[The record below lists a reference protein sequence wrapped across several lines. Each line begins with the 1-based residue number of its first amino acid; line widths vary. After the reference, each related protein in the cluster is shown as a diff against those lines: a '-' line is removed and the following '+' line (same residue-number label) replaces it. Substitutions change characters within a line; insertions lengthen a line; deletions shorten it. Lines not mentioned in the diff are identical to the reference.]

1 MYNICMMPAR
11 EKKTHYFCSVHIQK
25 EDLEELEFPEL
36 LSEIA
41 PFAYSP
47 KTEDKIMSLL
57 PMSRDEAEISL
68 KKTSEFLTSFES
80 SNAIPFHEYED
91 IEQELRLMII
101 ENFRLENKA
110 FLKIKNITE
119 QIGKLQKFFPTFSE
133 TFPLLLKEVQAL
145 EFHKAIIEK
154 IDKVFNRFGEVKSEA
169 SPDLKV
175 LRTEIQHAKKAI
187 QENFNRALTTYSQ
200 NDLLDEIRETILEDQ
215 RVLAVKSGFKKRV
228 PGRVLG
234 ISKTGSITYIQPESV
249 LKHYFKLRENEE
261 EDKKETDRILRRLTA
276 EIAEYQ
282 PWLESYQKYIF
293 DLDLIRAKAKFAE
306 KINAVLPKINSHPT
320 LRLRDAFHPLLW
332 LRNSVEKK
340 KIYPQSLTLT
350 EHNRIICISGPNA
363 GGKSITLKTVGLL
376 QLMIQSGIL
385 VPVHPKSEMFF
396 FDKIMTDIG
405 DNQSIENHLST
416 YSSRLKKMSG
426 IIREADHK
434 TLLLIDEFGT
444 GSDPELGGALA
455 ESFLEYFYDKKSFAI
470 ITTHYTNIKLVVE
483 QLPNAENAAMLF
495 DEHSLE
501 PLYKLEV
508 GQAGS
513 SFTFE
518 VAEKNKIP
526 RFIIKK
532 AREKVEKDVVNLDKT
547 IVKLQQEKFEVEKL
561 KTNLTEQ
568 KESVEDKRGN
578 LQKLNEQLQQKLY
591 NFQKLYEEEHRK
603 LQFGNKIETFIDS
616 YIKGKSRKDVVKD
629 FVKILEQ
636 EKFRRLGSDKDENK
650 KLQVIKRK
658 ITQQLKKVDVIE
670 KIAETNEKMDQKRK
684 DERAIWL
691 KTGQRVRITGSTSV
705 GTIEK
710 ITKTKVVVNYGT
722 FKTTINADELERV

>member
-1 MYNICMMPAR
+1 M
-11 EKKTHYFCSVHIQK
+11 HIQQ
-25 EDLEELEFPEL
+25 EDLDELEFPIL

-47 KTEDKIMSLL
+47 KTQEKIMNLR
-57 PMSRDEAEISL
+57 PINIDEAELSL

-80 SNAIPFHEYED
+80 SNAIPFDEYED
-91 IEQELRLMII
+91 IEAELKLMLI
-101 ENFRLENKA
+101 ENFRLENKG
-110 FLKIKNITE
+110 FIKIKALTE
-119 QIGKLQKFFPTFSE
+119 QIGRLQKFFPTLSE
-133 TFPLLLKEVQAL
+133 TFPYLLEEVKDL
-145 EFHKAIIEK
+145 EFRKEIIEK

-169 SPDLKV
+169 SPILKT

-187 QENFNRALTTYSQ
+187 DENFNRSMTTYSE
-200 NDLLDEIRETILEDQ
+200 LLEDIRETVIDDQ

-228 PGRVLG
+228 PGRTLG
-234 ISKTGSITYIQPESV
+234 ISKTGSITYIQPDSV
-249 LKHYFKLRENEE
+249 VKHYFKLKENQEE
-261 EDKKETDRILRRLTA
+261 EKKEIDKILRKLTA
-276 EIAEYQ
+276 EISEFQPQLSDYQ
-282 PWLESYQKYIF
+282 EYIF
-293 DLDLIRAKAKFAE
+293 SLDLTRAKAKFAE
-306 KINAVLPKINSHPT
+306 KVNGVLPKINRHKT
-320 LRLRDAFHPLLW
+320 LRLKDAFHPLLW
-332 LRNSVEKK
+332 LQNQAENK
-340 KIYPQSLTLT
+340 KIFPQTLTLT

-396 FDKIMTDIG
+396 FEKIMTDIG

-416 YSSRLKKMSG
+416 YSSRLKKMAG
-426 IIREADHK
+426 IIREANGN

-455 ESFLEYFYDKKSFAI
+455 ESFLEFFYDKKSFAI

-495 DEHSLE
+495 DENSLE

-526 RFIIKK
+526 RFIIKN
-532 AREKVEKDVVNLDKT
+532 ARKKVEKDVVNLDKT

-561 KTNLTEQ
+561 KSNLTEQ
-568 KESVEDKRGN
+568 KENVEDKRDN
-578 LQKLNEQLQQKLY
+578 LQKLNEQLEQKLF

-603 LQFGNKIETFIDS
+603 LQFGNKIETFIDV

-629 FVKILEQ
+629 FVKLLEQ
-636 EKFRRLGSDKDENK
+636 EKYRKIGADKDESK
-650 KLQVIKRK
+650 RLQVVKRK
-658 ITQQLKKVDVIE
+658 ITQQLKKVEVKE
-670 KIAETNEKMDQKRK
+670 KIAETNEKIEEKKQK
-684 DERAIWL
+684 ERSVWM
-691 KTGQRVRITGSTSV
+691 KEGQRVRISGSTSV

-710 ITKTKVVVNYGT
+710 ISKNKVTVNYGT
-722 FKTTINADELERV
+722 FKTVINADELERI

>member
-1 MYNICMMPAR
+1 VNINQ
-11 EKKTHYFCSVHIQK
+11 T
-25 EDLEELEFPEL
+25 DLNELEFPEL

-47 KTEDKIMSLL
+47 KTADKIMELR
-57 PMSRDEAEISL
+57 PMEIDEAEISL

-80 SNAIPFHEYED
+80 SNAIPFDEYED
-91 IEQELRLMII
+91 IEEELKLMLI
-101 ENFRLENKA
+101 ENYRLENKS
-110 FLKIKNITE
+110 FIKIKTITE
-119 QIGKLQKFFPTFSE
+119 QIGKLQKFFPQLSE
-133 TFPLLLKEVQAL
+133 TFPTLLEEIKDL
-145 EFHKAIIEK
+145 EFRKEIIDK
-154 IDKVFNRFGEVKSEA
+154 VDKVFNRFGEVKSEA
-169 SPDLKV
+169 STILKT
-175 LRTEIQHAKKAI
+175 LRTEIQHARKAI
-187 QENFNRALTTYSQ
+187 DENFNRSLVTYS
-200 NDLLDEIRETILEDQ
+200 DFLEDIRETIVEDQ

-228 PGRVLG
+228 NGRVLG

-249 LKHYFKLRENEE
+249 VKHYFKLRENQEE
-261 EDKKETDRILRRLTA
+261 EKKEIDKILRQLTA
-276 EIAEYQ
+276 EIAEFQPQLLDYQ
-282 PWLESYQKYIF
+282 TYIF

-306 KINAVLPKINSHPT
+306 KVNGILPKINRHQT
-320 LRLRDAFHPLLW
+320 LRLKDAFHPLLW
-332 LRNSVEKK
+332 IRNKNENKE
-340 KIYPQSLTLT
+340 IFPQTLTLT

-385 VPVHPKSEMFF
+385 VPCHPKSEMFF
-396 FDKIMTDIG
+396 FEKIMTDIG

-416 YSSRLKKMSG
+416 YSSRLRKMSG
-426 IIREADHK
+426 MIREADNK

-455 ESFLEYFYDKKSFAI
+455 ESFMEYFYDKKSFGI

-483 QLPNAENAAMLF
+483 QLPAATNAAMLF

-501 PLYKLEV
+501 PLYKLEI

-526 RFIIKK
+526 RFIIKN
-532 AREKVEKDVVNLDKT
+532 ARKKVEHDIVNLDKT

-561 KTNLTEQ
+561 KSNLAET
-568 KESVEDKRGN
+568 KESVEDKRDN
-578 LQKLNEQLQQKLY
+578 LQKLNEQLQQKLF

-616 YIKGKSRKDVVKD
+616 YVKGKSRKDVVKD

-636 EKFRRLGSDKDENK
+636 EKFRKLGTDKDETK
-650 KLQVIKRK
+650 RLQVVKRK
-658 ITQQLKKVDVIE
+658 ITQQLKKEEVIE
-670 KIAETNEKMDQKRK
+670 KIAETNEKLEEKRK
-684 DERAIWL
+684 AERVVWM
-691 KTGQRVRITGSTSV
+691 KVGQRVRIAGSTSV

-710 ITKTKVVVNYGT
+710 ISKNKVIVNYGT
-722 FKTTINADELERV
+722 FKTTIDSGELERI

>member
-1 MYNICMMPAR
+1 MNINQA
-11 EKKTHYFCSVHIQK
+11 
-25 EDLEELEFPEL
+25 DLNELEFPEL

-47 KTEDKIMSLL
+47 KTADKIMELR
-57 PMSRDEAEISL
+57 PMEIDEAEISL

-80 SNAIPFHEYED
+80 SNAIPFDEYED
-91 IEQELRLMII
+91 IEEELKLMLI
-101 ENFRLENKA
+101 ENYRLENKS
-110 FLKIKNITE
+110 FIKIKTITE
-119 QIGKLQKFFPTFSE
+119 QIGKLQKFFPQLSE
-133 TFPLLLKEVQAL
+133 AFPTLLEEIKDL
-145 EFHKAIIEK
+145 EFRKEIIEK
-154 IDKVFNRFGEVKSEA
+154 VDKVFNRFGEVKSEA
-169 SPDLKV
+169 STILKT
-175 LRTEIQHAKKAI
+175 LRTEIQHARKAVD
-187 QENFNRALTTYSQ
+187 ENFNRSLATYS
-200 NDLLDEIRETILEDQ
+200 DFLEDIRESIIDDQ

-228 PGRVLG
+228 NGRVLG
-234 ISKTGSITYIQPESV
+234 ISKTGSITFMQPESV
-249 LKHYFKLRENEE
+249 VKHYFKLKENQEE
-261 EDKKETDRILRRLTA
+261 EKKEIDKILRKLTA
-276 EIAEYQ
+276 ELSEFQPQLSDYQ
-282 PWLESYQKYIF
+282 TYIF

-306 KINAVLPKINSHPT
+306 KVNGILPKINRHQT
-320 LRLRDAFHPLLW
+320 LRLKDAFHPLLW
-332 LRNSVEKK
+332 IRNKNENKEIFS
-340 KIYPQSLTLT
+340 QTLTLT

-385 VPVHPKSEMFF
+385 VPCHPKSEMFF
-396 FDKIMTDIG
+396 FEKIMTDIG

-426 IIREADHK
+426 MIREADNK

-455 ESFLEYFYDKKSFAI
+455 ESFMEYFYDKKSFGI

-483 QLPNAENAAMLF
+483 QLPAATNAAMLF

-501 PLYKLEV
+501 PLYKLEI

-526 RFIIKK
+526 RFIIKN
-532 AREKVEKDVVNLDKT
+532 ARKKVEHDIVNLDKT

-561 KTNLTEQ
+561 KSNLAET
-568 KESVEDKRGN
+568 KESVEDKRDN
-578 LQKLNEQLQQKLY
+578 LQKLNEQLQQKLF

-603 LQFGNKIETFIDS
+603 LQFGNKIENFIDS
-616 YIKGKSRKDVVKD
+616 YVKGKSRKDVVKD

-636 EKFRRLGSDKDENK
+636 EKFRKLGTDKDETK
-650 KLQVIKRK
+650 RLQVVKRK
-658 ITQQLKKVDVIE
+658 ITQQLKKEEVIE
-670 KIAETNEKMDQKRK
+670 KIAETNEKLEEKK
-684 DERAIWL
+684 KAERAVWM
-691 KTGQRVRITGSTSV
+691 KVGQRVRITGSTSV

-710 ITKTKVVVNYGT
+710 ISKNKVIVNYGT
-722 FKTTINADELERV
+722 FKTTIDSGELERI

>member
-1 MYNICMMPAR
+1 M
-11 EKKTHYFCSVHIQK
+11 HIQQ
-25 EDLEELEFPEL
+25 EDLDELEFPIL

-47 KTEDKIMSLL
+47 KTEEKIMNLR
-57 PMSRDEAEISL
+57 PINIDEAELSL

-80 SNAIPFHEYED
+80 SNAIPFDEYED
-91 IEQELRLMII
+91 IEAELKLMLI
-101 ENFRLENKA
+101 ENFRLENKG
-110 FLKIKNITE
+110 FIKIKALTE
-119 QIGKLQKFFPTFSE
+119 QIGRLQKFFPTLSE
-133 TFPLLLKEVQAL
+133 TFPYLLEEVKDL
-145 EFHKAIIEK
+145 EFRKEIIEK

-169 SPDLKV
+169 SPILKT

-187 QENFNRALTTYSQ
+187 DENFNRSMTTYSE
-200 NDLLDEIRETILEDQ
+200 LLEDIRETVIDDQ

-228 PGRVLG
+228 PGRTLG
-234 ISKTGSITYIQPESV
+234 ISKTGSITYIQPDSV
-249 LKHYFKLRENEE
+249 VKHYFKLKENQEE
-261 EDKKETDRILRRLTA
+261 EKKEIDKILRKLTA
-276 EIAEYQ
+276 EISEFQPQLSDYQ
-282 PWLESYQKYIF
+282 EYIF
-293 DLDLIRAKAKFAE
+293 SLDLTRAKAKFAE
-306 KINAVLPKINSHPT
+306 KVNGVLPKINRHKT
-320 LRLRDAFHPLLW
+320 LRLKDAFHPLLW
-332 LRNSVEKK
+332 LQNQAENK
-340 KIYPQSLTLT
+340 KIFPQTLTLT

-396 FDKIMTDIG
+396 FEKIMTDIG

-416 YSSRLKKMSG
+416 YSSRLKKMAG
-426 IIREADHK
+426 IIREANGN

-455 ESFLEYFYDKKSFAI
+455 ESFLEFFYDKKSFAI

-495 DEHSLE
+495 DENSLE

-526 RFIIKK
+526 RFIIKN
-532 AREKVEKDVVNLDKT
+532 ARKKVEKDVVNLDKT

-561 KTNLTEQ
+561 KSNLTEQ
-568 KESVEDKRGN
+568 KENVEDKRDN
-578 LQKLNEQLQQKLY
+578 LQKLNEQLEQKLF

-629 FVKILEQ
+629 FVKLLEQ
-636 EKFRRLGSDKDENK
+636 EKYRKIGADKDESK
-650 KLQVIKRK
+650 RLQVVKRK
-658 ITQQLKKVDVIE
+658 ITQQLKKVEVKE
-670 KIAETNEKMDQKRK
+670 KIAETNEKIEEKKQK
-684 DERAIWL
+684 ERSVWM
-691 KTGQRVRITGSTSV
+691 KEGQRVRISGSTSV

-710 ITKTKVVVNYGT
+710 ISKNKVTVNYGT
-722 FKTTINADELERV
+722 FKTVINADELERI

>member
-1 MYNICMMPAR
+1 MNINQ
-11 EKKTHYFCSVHIQK
+11 T
-25 EDLEELEFPEL
+25 DLNELEFPEL

-47 KTEDKIMSLL
+47 KTADQIMELR
-57 PMSRDEAEISL
+57 PMEIDEAEISL

-80 SNAIPFHEYED
+80 SNAIPFDEYED
-91 IEQELRLMII
+91 IEEELKLMLI
-101 ENFRLENKA
+101 ENYRLENKS
-110 FLKIKNITE
+110 FIKIKTITE
-119 QIGKLQKFFPTFSE
+119 QVGKLQKFFPQFAE
-133 TFPLLLKEVQAL
+133 NFPTLLDEIKDLDFRKE
-145 EFHKAIIEK
+145 IIDK
-154 IDKVFNRFGEVKSEA
+154 VDKVFNRFGEVKSEA
-169 SPDLKV
+169 STILKT
-175 LRTEIQHAKKAI
+175 LRTEIQHARKAI
-187 QENFNRALTTYSQ
+187 DENFNRSLATYS
-200 NDLLDEIRETILEDQ
+200 DFLEDIRESIIEDQ

-228 PGRVLG
+228 NGRVLG

-249 LKHYFKLRENEE
+249 VKHYFKLRENQEE
-261 EDKKETDRILRRLTA
+261 EKKEIDKILRQLTA
-276 EIAEYQ
+276 ELAEFQPQLSDYQ
-282 PWLESYQKYIF
+282 TYIF

-306 KINAVLPKINSHPT
+306 KVNGILPKINRHQT
-320 LRLRDAFHPLLW
+320 LRLKDAFHPLLW
-332 LRNSVEKK
+332 IRNKNENKE
-340 KIYPQSLTLT
+340 IFPQTLTLT

-385 VPVHPKSEMFF
+385 VPCHPKSEMFF
-396 FDKIMTDIG
+396 FEKIMTDIG

-426 IIREADHK
+426 MIREADNK

-455 ESFLEYFYDKKSFAI
+455 ESFMEYFYDKKSFGI

-483 QLPNAENAAMLF
+483 QLPAATNAAMLF
-495 DEHSLE
+495 DERTLE
-501 PLYKLEV
+501 PLYKLEI

-526 RFIIKK
+526 RFIIKN
-532 AREKVEKDVVNLDKT
+532 ARKKVEHDIVNLDKT

-561 KTNLTEQ
+561 KSNLAET
-568 KESVEDKRGN
+568 KESVEDKRDN
-578 LQKLNEQLQQKLY
+578 LQKLNEQLQQKLF

-616 YIKGKSRKDVVKD
+616 YVKGKSRKDVVKD

-636 EKFRRLGSDKDENK
+636 EKFRKLGTDKDETK
-650 KLQVIKRK
+650 RLQVVKRK
-658 ITQQLKKVDVIE
+658 ITQQLKKEEVIE
-670 KIAETNEKMDQKRK
+670 KIAETNEKLEQKRQA
-684 DERAIWL
+684 ERAVWM
-691 KTGQRVRITGSTSV
+691 KVGQRVRIAGSTSV

-710 ITKTKVVVNYGT
+710 ISKNKVIVNYGT
-722 FKTTINADELERV
+722 FKTTIDSDELERI

>member
-1 MYNICMMPAR
+1 M
-11 EKKTHYFCSVHIQK
+11 HIQQ
-25 EDLEELEFPEL
+25 EDLDELEFPIL

-47 KTEDKIMSLL
+47 KTQEKIMNLR
-57 PMSRDEAEISL
+57 PINIDEAELSL

-80 SNAIPFHEYED
+80 SNAIPFDEYED
-91 IEQELRLMII
+91 IEAELKLMLI
-101 ENFRLENKA
+101 ENFRLENKG
-110 FLKIKNITE
+110 FIKIKALTE
-119 QIGKLQKFFPTFSE
+119 QIGRLQKFFPTLSE
-133 TFPLLLKEVQAL
+133 TFPYLLEEVKDL
-145 EFHKAIIEK
+145 EFRKEIIEK
-154 IDKVFNRFGEVKSEA
+154 IDKVFNRFEEVKSEA
-169 SPDLKV
+169 SPILKT

-187 QENFNRALTTYSQ
+187 DENFNRSMTTYSE
-200 NDLLDEIRETILEDQ
+200 LLEDIRETVIDDQ

-228 PGRVLG
+228 PGRTLG
-234 ISKTGSITYIQPESV
+234 ISKTGSITYIQPDSV
-249 LKHYFKLRENEE
+249 VKHYFKLKENQEE
-261 EDKKETDRILRRLTA
+261 EKKEIDKILRKLTA
-276 EIAEYQ
+276 EISEFQPQLSDYQ
-282 PWLESYQKYIF
+282 EYIF
-293 DLDLIRAKAKFAE
+293 SLDLTRAKAKFAE
-306 KINAVLPKINSHPT
+306 KVNGVLPKINRHKT
-320 LRLRDAFHPLLW
+320 LRLKDAFHPLLW
-332 LRNSVEKK
+332 LQNQAENK
-340 KIYPQSLTLT
+340 KIFPQTLTLT

-396 FDKIMTDIG
+396 FEKIMTDIG

-416 YSSRLKKMSG
+416 YSSRLKKMAG
-426 IIREADHK
+426 IIREANGN

-455 ESFLEYFYDKKSFAI
+455 ESFLEFFYDKKSFAI

-495 DEHSLE
+495 DENSLE

-526 RFIIKK
+526 RFIIKN
-532 AREKVEKDVVNLDKT
+532 ARKKVEKDVVNLDKT

-561 KTNLTEQ
+561 KSNLTEQ
-568 KESVEDKRGN
+568 KENVEDKRDN
-578 LQKLNEQLQQKLY
+578 LQKLNEQLEQKLF

-629 FVKILEQ
+629 FVKLLEQ
-636 EKFRRLGSDKDENK
+636 EKYRKIGADKDESK
-650 KLQVIKRK
+650 RLQVVKRK
-658 ITQQLKKVDVIE
+658 ITQQLKKVEVKE
-670 KIAETNEKMDQKRK
+670 KIAETNEKIEEKKQK
-684 DERAIWL
+684 ERSVWM
-691 KTGQRVRITGSTSV
+691 KEGQRVRISGSTSV

-710 ITKTKVVVNYGT
+710 ISKNKVTVNYGT
-722 FKTTINADELERV
+722 FKTVINADELERI